1 MANTIKIKRSNV
13 AGVVPT
19 TLADGELALNQ
30 ADKILFY
37 KDNLGIIRSLNL
49 VNSGSS
55 APKWLDILVG
65 ASSSSFNATIATGTV
80 VNYVFAGVT
89 YYRLMPSGTEKEA
102 FYSTFSGGVL
112 SGLVNYKIQ

>member
-13 AGVVPT
+13 SGVVPT
-19 TLADGELALNQ
+19 TLQDGELALNQ

-37 KDNLGIIRSLNL
+37 RDNQGTIRNFNLLGT
-49 VNSGSS
+49 SS
-55 APKWLDILVG
+55 TPKWLDIIVG

-80 VNYVFAGVT
+80 VNYVYAGVT
-89 YYRLMPSGTEKEA
+89 YFRLIPSGIEKEA
-102 FYSTFSGGVL
+102 FYNTFANGIL

>member
-1 MANTIKIKRSNV
+1 MSAQL
-13 AGVVPT
+13 G
-19 TLADGELALNQ
+19 
-30 ADKILFY
+30 DKIY
-37 KDNLGIIRSLNL
+37 AERQGIPGTITVSEIIAL
-49 VNSGSS
+49 SPAGG

-65 ASSSSFNATIATGTV
+65 ASSSSFNTIIATGTV

-89 YYRLMPSGTEKEA
+89 YYRLIPSGPEKEG

>member
-1 MANTIKIKRSNV
+1 MSAQVN
-13 AGVVPT
+13 
-19 TLADGELALNQ
+19 
-30 ADKILFY
+30 DKIY
-37 KDNLGIIRSLNL
+37 AERQGIPGTITVGEIIALSPAGGSL
-49 VNSGSS
+49 
-55 APKWLDILVG
+55 KWLDIIVG

-102 FYSTFSGGVL
+102 FYNTFANGIL